1 MNGLHTQPSSVSFG
15 ETITRIKG
23 KLAKGNVTL
32 FAEIDHAAGAAQ
44 AGLTLRLTTLLIFG
58 DPRAGTVLMQDQQM
72 AGIDLPLKILVW
84 EDENGKVW
92 MTYNELAWIKERHS
106 LSSHVDVSVQ
116 AIGAGMQRLVDG
128 I

>member
-1 MNGLHTQPSSVSFG
+1 MNGLHTQLSSVSFG

-32 FAEIDHAAGAAQ
+32 FAEIDHAAAA
-44 AGLTLRLTTLLIFG
+44 AGVGLSLRLTTLLIFG
-58 DPRAGTVLMQDQQM
+58 DPRAGTALMQDRQT

-84 EDENGKVW
+84 EDDQGKVW
-92 MTYNELAWIKERHS
+92 MTYNEVSWIKERHE
-106 LSSHVDVSVQ
+106 LSTHVDGPVQ
-116 AIGAGMQRLVDG
+116 AIGAGLQRLVDG